1 MELVPGDMGMA
12 FMDTIV
18 EGLPRIQQKNTST
31 PIKAVDLTPV
41 TDVLSDPKTENY
53 AYVGS
58 LTQPPCSE
66 GVYWVVSH
74 QTFPITVQQFNAL
87 KGFSSSI
94 LGIRRILSGTE
105 ICCKLLRGI
114 IHIHRARGRSIK
126 QCAG

>member
-1 MELVPGDMGMA
+1 MLGALMELVPGDMGMA

-18 EGLPRIQQKNTST
+18 EGLPRIQQKNNST

-66 GVYWVVSH
+66 GVFWVVSH

-87 KGFSSSI
+87 KGVLKFNSRYTQNT
-94 LGIRRILSGTE
+94 LGDGN
-105 ICCKLLRGI
+105 LLQIAKGNNT
-114 IHIHRARGRSIK
+114 HS
-126 QCAG
+126 